1 MKKSLLK
8 NTFVRTTFLMLMS
21 ALVLTSCKKDNT
33 EPSPASGTDFKIPVC
48 NPIITEGCDPLNH
61 VIDTM
66 NFPYIDID
74 ELIGGGPEK
83 SQIKPHFWADAGCW
97 ILDKAGGGLLGG
109 VFSALS
115 STLTTA
121 IIGPDETQQKLD
133 DILDQLSTIETN
145 ISTLMSS
152 TNNALLLLDGDH
164 YTGLHDYYTSFQS
177 LLTGLT
183 TENQICETNLKHI
196 YDNLQNYSE
205 EQLNAAVANV
215 MRTWG
220 DRPIDGY
227 SAYGAFNQLYNK
239 LVDSGPM
246 YYGALRNIF
255 SVYDVIVFH
264 NTPWEKTG
272 YDMRDMFR
280 AAVAAEA
287 VRTAWL
293 TALYY
298 RTAMPDSFQTF
309 TNDLKTKLENLYE
322 IFASSSNSVN
332 RRYDKVV
339 CQLSNALFI
348 LNADAL
354 EEHKGWSYNG
364 NSWYRLDG
372 TKHVFSQGDITSDD
386 VSAAHN
392 SQLTNSQI
400 RQITAYYEPK
410 YGRDYT
416 ILNCLEDG
424 GLIVPSYYHTIF
436 TYGNGGPYNIQHYEE
451 VYLLSQE
458 TTMKIYIGFMLN
470 MINRSVNTD
479 DNRRVFCAL
488 LRLSGLYN
496 VGIPLSCTDAAGF
509 SCHGY
514 LPDFHKD
521 YIYEGG
527 YNDDCKLLEDDL
539 TLSDDSYFYFRDI
552 IDACE
557 HDLTEEEIAIII
569 NKELIYEFLAT
580 RWHVIKG
587 YTYTFPGKYVLWFKT
602 GSLQLYDKFS
612 FDI

>member
-21 ALVLTSCKKDNT
+21 ALVLTSCKKDNA
-33 EPSPASGTDFKIPVC
+33 EPSPASGTEFTVPVC
-48 NPIITEGCDPLNH
+48 NPIITEGCDPMNH

-66 NFPYIDID
+66 DFPYIDID
-74 ELIGGGPEK
+74 QLIGGGPAGKEGE
-83 SQIKPHFWADAGCW
+83 SSFWADAGKWVLGKAGNTIASSLFSPLGTW
-97 ILDKAGGGLLGG
+97 ITTSIFGNATQEKLDK
-109 VFSALS
+109 
-115 STLTTA
+115 
-121 IIGPDETQQKLD
+121 
-133 DILDQLSTIETN
+133 ILDQLTVIETDIN
-145 ISTLMSS
+145 TLMAQ
-152 TNNALLLLDGDH
+152 TKQALIMLDGNGYNDLSGF
-164 YTGLHDYYTSFQS
+164 YENVQK
-177 LLTGLT
+177 LLTALNV
-183 TENQICETNLKHI
+183 ENKICETNLKNI
-196 YDNLQNYSE
+196 YDNSQNYNE
-205 EQLNAAVANV
+205 EQLNTAVADV

-220 DRPIDGY
+220 NKTIEGN
-227 SAYGAFNQLYNK
+227 SAYVAFDQLYNY
-239 LVDSGPM
+239 LTSSGYM
-246 YYGALRNIF
+246 YNGKLRNLFAI
-255 SVYDVIVFH
+255 YDVIVFH

-293 TALYY
+293 TTLYY
-298 RTAMPDSFQTF
+298 RTVIPDGFQYF
-309 TNDLKTKLENLYE
+309 TSGLTTKIENLSTL
-322 IFASSSNSVN
+322 FASSSNSVD
-332 RRYDKVV
+332 RRYDRVV

-354 EEHKGWSYNG
+354 EEHRGWTYNG

-386 VSAAHN
+386 VSAARN

-400 RQITAYYEPK
+400 SQITTYYKTKFGEN
-410 YGRDYT
+410 YT

-458 TTMKIYIGFMLN
+458 TTMKIYIGYMLN

-527 YNDDCKLLEDDL
+527 YDDDCKLLEDDL
-539 TLSDDSYFYFRDI
+539 TPSYDDYFYFRDI

-557 HDLTEEEIAIII
+557 HDLTEEEIAFII
-569 NKELIYEFLAT
+569 NKEFFYGYLAT

-612 FDI
+612 I